1 MIITIN
7 IPPINVFNVGFSPIK
22 YQTHNGPNAVSRR
35 KKIPISGEL
44 IYCGAKLINTK
55 EIPMVTIM
63 IQKNTKSYA
72 PTTNV
77 LTRNIQRNAVIN
89 LPKIY
94 DGTKF
99 M

>member
-63 IQKNTKSYA
+63 IVKNNKQYA
-72 PTTNV
+72 PTTN
-77 LTRNIQRNAVIN
+77 LHTTNKQRNAVIIF
-89 LPKIY
+89 PKIY

-99 M
+99 I